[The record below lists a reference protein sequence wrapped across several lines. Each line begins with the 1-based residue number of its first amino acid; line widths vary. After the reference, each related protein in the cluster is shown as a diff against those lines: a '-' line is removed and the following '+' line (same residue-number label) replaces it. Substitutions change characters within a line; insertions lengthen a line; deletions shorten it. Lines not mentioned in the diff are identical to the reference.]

1 MRLVPWALALF
12 IGSALLG
19 FGSLFGFRFLG
30 GSNGDL
36 EALLF
41 FVTQTALIVFLCS
54 VVLLLL
60 PLLLWRK

>member
-12 IGSALLG
+12 IGSAVLG

-41 FVTQTALIVFLCS
+41 FLTQTALIVS
-54 VVLLLL
+54 IGSGVVLLLL
-60 PLLLWRK
+60 WRRRD